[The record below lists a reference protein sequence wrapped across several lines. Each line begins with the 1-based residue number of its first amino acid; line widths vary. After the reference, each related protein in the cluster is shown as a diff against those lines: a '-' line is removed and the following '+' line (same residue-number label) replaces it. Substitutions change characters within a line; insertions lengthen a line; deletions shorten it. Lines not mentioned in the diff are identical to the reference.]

1 MPRGRPQIEITY
13 DIDANGILNV
23 AACEK
28 STGKSENI
36 TVTNEKGRLSK
47 EDIEKMLKEAEK
59 FKFSKEFFQLKGVQ
73 RIFIG
78 ENFVSVTKEKNI
90 TWNYLKTKVLTFMLD
105 YISSNKIIIEKQII
119 KKLLKKN
126 KKNKISIDI
135 EKIIDEKVR
144 PAVARDGGDI
154 IFENF
159 DKGVVYLTLK
169 GACAGC
175 PSSTA
180 TLKQGIENL
189 LKHYF
194 PEVKE
199 IRALN

>member
-1 MPRGRPQIEITY
+1 MNIETEITPNPETLKFVVGNEYIFQTNIEI
-13 DIDANGILNV
+13 
-23 AACEK
+23 K
-28 STGKSENI
+28 
-36 TVTNEKGRLSK
+36 NEK
-47 EDIEKMLKEAEK
+47 EAK
-59 FKFSKEFFQLKGVQ
+59 RFKFSRDFFQLKGVQ

-78 ENFVSVTKEKNI
+78 ENFVSVTKEKDV

-105 YISSNKIIIEKQII
+105 YISSNKIIIEKQVI
-119 KKLLKKN
+119 KKILKKN
-126 KKNKISIDI
+126 KKNKISSDI

-159 DKGVVYLTLK
+159 DKGIVYLTLK
-169 GACAGC
+169 GAGAGC

-199 IRALN
+199 IKALN

>member
-1 MPRGRPQIEITY
+1 MNIETELTPNPETLKFIVGNEYIFQSGIEI
-13 DIDANGILNV
+13 
-23 AACEK
+23 K
-28 STGKSENI
+28 
-36 TVTNEKGRLSK
+36 NEK
-47 EDIEKMLKEAEK
+47 EAK
-59 FKFSKEFFQLKGVQ
+59 QFKFSKDFFQLKGIK

-78 ENFVSVTKEKNI
+78 ENFVAVTKEKNV

-119 KKLLKKN
+119 KKIVKKN
-126 KKNKISIDI
+126 KKNKISTDI
-135 EKIIDEKVR
+135 EKIIDDKVR

-159 DKGVVYLTLK
+159 DKGVVYLTLR

-180 TLKQGIENL
+180 TLKHGIENL

-194 PEVKE
+194 TEVKE
-199 IRALN
+199 VRAL

>member
-1 MPRGRPQIEITY
+1 MNIETELTPNPETLKFIVSKEYIFQKGIEI
-13 DIDANGILNV
+13 
-23 AACEK
+23 K
-28 STGKSENI
+28 
-36 TVTNEKGRLSK
+36 NE
-47 EDIEKMLKEAEK
+47 KEAEK
-59 FKFSKEFFQLKGVQ
+59 FKFSKDFFQLKGIN

-78 ENFVSVTKEKNI
+78 ENFIAVTKEKNI
-90 TWNYLKTKVLTFMLD
+90 TWNYLKTKVLTFILD
-105 YISSNKIIIEKQII
+105 YISSNKVIIEKQHI
-119 KKLLKKN
+119 KEKPIKN
-126 KKNKISIDI
+126 KKNKISNNI

-159 DKGVVYLTLK
+159 DKGIVYLTLR

-189 LKHYF
+189 LMHYF

-199 IRALN
+199 VRALN

>member
-1 MPRGRPQIEITY
+1 MNIETELTPNPETLKFIVSKEYIFQQGIEI
-13 DIDANGILNV
+13 
-23 AACEK
+23 K
-28 STGKSENI
+28 
-36 TVTNEKGRLSK
+36 NE
-47 EDIEKMLKEAEK
+47 KEAEK
-59 FKFSKEFFQLKGVQ
+59 FKFTKDFFQLKGIN

-78 ENFVSVTKEKNI
+78 ENFIAVTKEKNV
-90 TWNYLKTKVLTFMLD
+90 TWNYLKTKVLTFILD
-105 YISSNKIIIEKQII
+105 YISSNKVIIEKQNI
-119 KKLLKKN
+119 KEKPTKN
-126 KKNKISIDI
+126 KKNKISNNI

-154 IFENF
+154 IFKNY

-169 GACAGC
+169 GACVGC

-199 IRALN
+199 VRAV

>member
-1 MPRGRPQIEITY
+1 MNIETEITPNPETLKFIVGNEYIFQTNIEI
-13 DIDANGILNV
+13 
-23 AACEK
+23 K
-28 STGKSENI
+28 
-36 TVTNEKGRLSK
+36 NEK
-47 EDIEKMLKEAEK
+47 EAK
-59 FKFSKEFFQLKGVQ
+59 RFKFSKDFFELKGVQ

-78 ENFVSVTKEKNI
+78 ENFVSVTKEKDV

-105 YISSNKIIIEKQII
+105 YISSNKIIIEKQVI
-119 KKLLKKN
+119 KKILKKN

-144 PAVARDGGDI
+144 PAVAKDGGDI

-159 DKGVVYLTLK
+159 DKGIVYLTLR

-199 IRALN
+199 VRALN

>member
-1 MPRGRPQIEITY
+1 MNIETELTPNPETLKFIVSKEYIFQKGIEI
-13 DIDANGILNV
+13 
-23 AACEK
+23 K
-28 STGKSENI
+28 
-36 TVTNEKGRLSK
+36 NE
-47 EDIEKMLKEAEK
+47 KEAEK
-59 FKFSKEFFQLKGVQ
+59 FKFSKDFFQLKGIN

-78 ENFVSVTKEKNI
+78 ENFIAVTKEKNV
-90 TWNYLKTKVLTFMLD
+90 TWSYLKTKVLTFILD
-105 YISSNKIIIEKQII
+105 YISSNKVIIEKQNI
-119 KKLLKKN
+119 KEKPTKN
-126 KKNKISIDI
+126 KKNKISNNI
-135 EKIIDEKVR
+135 EKIIDEKVS

-154 IFENF
+154 IFKNY

-169 GACAGC
+169 GACVGC

-199 IRALN
+199 VRAV

>member
-1 MPRGRPQIEITY
+1 MNIETEITPNPETLKFIVGNEYIFQTNIEI
-13 DIDANGILNV
+13 
-23 AACEK
+23 K
-28 STGKSENI
+28 
-36 TVTNEKGRLSK
+36 NEK
-47 EDIEKMLKEAEK
+47 EAK
-59 FKFSKEFFQLKGVQ
+59 RFKFSKDFFELKGVQ

-78 ENFVSVTKEKNI
+78 ENFVSVTKEKDV
-90 TWNYLKTKVLTFMLD
+90 TWNYLKTKVLTFLLD
-105 YISSNKIIIEKQII
+105 YISSNKIIIEKQIK

-126 KKNKISIDI
+126 KKNKISSDI

-159 DKGVVYLTLK
+159 DKGIVYLTLK

>member
-1 MPRGRPQIEITY
+1 MNIETEITPNPETLKFIVGNEYIFQTNIEI
-13 DIDANGILNV
+13 
-23 AACEK
+23 K
-28 STGKSENI
+28 
-36 TVTNEKGRLSK
+36 NEK
-47 EDIEKMLKEAEK
+47 EAK
-59 FKFSKEFFQLKGVQ
+59 RFKFSKDFFELKGVQ

-78 ENFVSVTKEKNI
+78 ENFVSVTKEKDV

-105 YISSNKIIIEKQII
+105 YISSNKIIIEKQVI
-119 KKLLKKN
+119 KKILKKN
-126 KKNKISIDI
+126 KKNKISSDI

-159 DKGVVYLTLK
+159 DKGIVYLTLK

>member
-1 MPRGRPQIEITY
+1 MNIETEITPNPETLKFIVGNEYIFQTNIEI
-13 DIDANGILNV
+13 
-23 AACEK
+23 K
-28 STGKSENI
+28 
-36 TVTNEKGRLSK
+36 NEK
-47 EDIEKMLKEAEK
+47 EAK
-59 FKFSKEFFQLKGVQ
+59 RFKFSKDFFELKGVQ

-78 ENFVSVTKEKNI
+78 ENFVSVTKEKDV

-105 YISSNKIIIEKQII
+105 YISSNKIIIEKQVI
-119 KKLLKKN
+119 KKILKKN
-126 KKNKISIDI
+126 KKNKISTDI

-154 IFENF
+154 IFDNF
-159 DKGVVYLTLK
+159 DKGIVYLTLR

-199 IRALN
+199 VRALN

>member
-1 MPRGRPQIEITY
+1 MNIETELTPNPETLKFIVGNEYINQSGIEI
-13 DIDANGILNV
+13 
-23 AACEK
+23 K
-28 STGKSENI
+28 
-36 TVTNEKGRLSK
+36 NE
-47 EDIEKMLKEAEK
+47 EEAEK
-59 FKFSKEFFQLKGVQ
+59 FKFAKDFFQLKGVQ

-78 ENFVSVTKEKNI
+78 ENFVSVTKEKNV

-105 YISSNKIIIEKQII
+105 YISSNKIIIEKEVI
-119 KKLLKKN
+119 KKILKKN

-144 PAVARDGGDI
+144 PAVAKDGGDI

-159 DKGVVYLTLK
+159 DKGIVYLTLR

-199 IRALN
+199 VRALN

>member
-1 MPRGRPQIEITY
+1 MNIETEITPNPETLKFVVGNEYIFQTNIEI
-13 DIDANGILNV
+13 
-23 AACEK
+23 K
-28 STGKSENI
+28 
-36 TVTNEKGRLSK
+36 NEK
-47 EDIEKMLKEAEK
+47 EAK
-59 FKFSKEFFQLKGVQ
+59 RFKFSKDFFELKGVQ

-78 ENFVSVTKEKNI
+78 ENFVSVTKEKDV

-105 YISSNKIIIEKQII
+105 YISSNKIIIEKQIK

>member
-1 MPRGRPQIEITY
+1 MNIETEITPNPETLKFIVGNEYIFQTNIEI
-13 DIDANGILNV
+13 
-23 AACEK
+23 K
-28 STGKSENI
+28 
-36 TVTNEKGRLSK
+36 NEK
-47 EDIEKMLKEAEK
+47 EAK
-59 FKFSKEFFQLKGVQ
+59 RFKFSKDFFELKGVQ

-78 ENFVSVTKEKNI
+78 ENFVSVTKEKDV

-105 YISSNKIIIEKQII
+105 YISSNKIIIEKEVI
-119 KKLLKKN
+119 KKILKKN

-144 PAVARDGGDI
+144 PAVAKDGGDI

-159 DKGVVYLTLK
+159 DKGIVYLTLR

-189 LKHYF
+189 LQHYF

-199 IRALN
+199 VRALN

>member
-1 MPRGRPQIEITY
+1 MNIVTEITPNPETLKFIVGKEY
-13 DIDANGILNV
+13 ILQQGV
-23 AACEK
+23 E
-28 STGKSENI
+28 I
-36 TVTNEKGRLSK
+36 TNEKDAK
-47 EDIEKMLKEAEK
+47 K
-59 FKFSKEFFQLKGVQ
+59 FKFTQNFFQLKGIK

-78 ENFVSVTKEKNI
+78 EDFVAVTKDKNI
-90 TWNYLKTKVLTFMLD
+90 TWNVLKTKILTFILD
-105 YISSNKIIIEKQII
+105 YISSNKIIIEKEII
-119 KKLLKKN
+119 KKLVKKN
-126 KKNKISIDI
+126 KKSKISSDI

-144 PAVARDGGDI
+144 PAVAKDGGDI

-159 DKGVVYLTLK
+159 EKGIVYLTLR

-189 LKHYF
+189 LMHYF

-199 IRALN
+199 VRALE

>member
-1 MPRGRPQIEITY
+1 MNIETEITPNPETLKFVVGNEYIFQTNIEI
-13 DIDANGILNV
+13 
-23 AACEK
+23 K
-28 STGKSENI
+28 
-36 TVTNEKGRLSK
+36 NEK
-47 EDIEKMLKEAEK
+47 EAKK
-59 FKFSKEFFQLKGVQ
+59 FKFSKDFFHLKGVQ

-78 ENFVSVTKEKNI
+78 ENFVSVTKEKDV

-105 YISSNKIIIEKQII
+105 YISSNKIIIEKQVI

-159 DKGVVYLTLK
+159 DKGIVYLTLR